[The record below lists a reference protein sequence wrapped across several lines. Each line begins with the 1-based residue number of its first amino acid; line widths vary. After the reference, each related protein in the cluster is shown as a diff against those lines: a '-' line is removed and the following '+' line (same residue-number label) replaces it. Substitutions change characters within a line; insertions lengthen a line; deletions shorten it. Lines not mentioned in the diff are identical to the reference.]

1 MDPVKTGK
9 LIAALRHEK
18 GLTQRQLAE
27 SIHVSDR
34 AVSKWERGAGC
45 PDVSLLP
52 ALSDALSVNMERMLA
67 GDLMPNSIDGGN
79 MKRVKF
85 YVCGNCGNVVTATGE
100 ADVSCCGRK
109 LTALVPKPA
118 EAPHMLTV
126 TPMDDECYITFDHP
140 MEKSHFIRF
149 VAYAGYD
156 RVYFVR
162 LYPEQGGELRMP
174 RAQGGKFFFACSEH
188 GLFTQG

>member
-9 LIAALRHEK
+9 LIAGLRHEK
-18 GLTQRQLAE
+18 GMTQRQLAE
-27 SIHVSDR
+27 RIHVSDR

-52 ALSDALSVNMERMLA
+52 ALSRALSVNIERMLL
-67 GDLMPNSIDGGN
+67 GDLMPNSMDGGN

-85 YVCGNCGNVVTATGE
+85 YVCGNCGNIITATGD

-109 LTALVPKPA
+109 LAALLPKPA
-118 EAPHMLTV
+118 EAPHALTV
-126 TPMDDECYITFDHP
+126 TNMDDEFYITFDHP

-149 VAYAGYD
+149 VAYTGYD
-156 RVYFVR
+156 RVHFVR
-162 LYPEQGGELRMP
+162 LYPEQGCELRMP
-174 RAQGGKFFFACSEH
+174 QMRGWKLYFACSEH
-188 GLFTQG
+188 GLFVQ